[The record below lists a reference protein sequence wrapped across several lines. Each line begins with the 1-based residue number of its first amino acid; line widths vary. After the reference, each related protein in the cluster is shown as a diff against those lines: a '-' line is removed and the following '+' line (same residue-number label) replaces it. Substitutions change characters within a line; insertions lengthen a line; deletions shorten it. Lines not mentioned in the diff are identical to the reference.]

1 MSWLKTVAK
10 HVDYLRGRYEA
21 FPARDEVARASVMK
35 VLDEVRRKELKR
47 VHGRSALESAAF
59 ADADVRYELY
69 ALKDKQRDQV
79 VGCIRVTTADQIAG
93 IPDSREEYH
102 LDKFPPALLARTQV
116 LTRLAILPPYR
127 KTAAS
132 LVLFRRLWDDGMTRG
147 ILATLQSCE
156 PGLYAGYLRLG
167 FRPLGGVH
175 QGASGGFRIPMV
187 LVHHDRQHFRRIRSP
202 LSRVLAGVAG
212 PLPQEAVEWY
222 RMVEARQGP
231 IDPGVAF
238 HANDSDHDVHAA
250 LTRGLSNAG
259 RAQLLRNAMEVK
271 CRPGDVVLG
280 TGDGG
285 RSMGF
290 VKRGAVQ
297 VEVEGRTVGVLGEG
311 ELFGEMAVALDTTR
325 TANVVAIGDDT
336 RVLMLSQT
344 CLSRLKD
351 PADVIQVWRNLA
363 RVLATKL
370 PRAGE

>member
-21 FPARDEVARASVMK
+21 FPARDEVARTSVMK
-35 VLDEVRRKELKR
+35 VLDEVRRKELRR
-47 VHGRSALESAAF
+47 VHGRSTLESAAF

-69 ALKDKQRDQV
+69 ALKDKQKDQV
-79 VGCIRVTTADQIAG
+79 VGCIRVTTADQIVA
-93 IPDSREEYH
+93 IPESREEYH
-102 LDKFPPALLARTQV
+102 LDKFPTALLARTQV
-116 LTRLAILPPYR
+116 LTRLAILQPYR

-147 ILATLQSCE
+147 TLATLLSCE

-187 LVHHDRQHFRRIRSP
+187 LVHHDREHFRRIRSP

-212 PLPQEAVEWY
+212 PLPREAVEWY
-222 RMVEARQGP
+222 RLLEARQGP

-238 HANDSDHDVHAA
+238 HADDSAHDVHAA

-297 VEVEGRTVGVLGEG
+297 VEVEGRVVGVLGDG

-344 CLSRLKD
+344 CLDRLKD